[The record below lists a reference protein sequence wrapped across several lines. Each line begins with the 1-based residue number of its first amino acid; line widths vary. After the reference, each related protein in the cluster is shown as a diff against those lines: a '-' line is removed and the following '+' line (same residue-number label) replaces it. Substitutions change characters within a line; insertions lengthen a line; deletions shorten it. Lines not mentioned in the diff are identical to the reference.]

1 MVNNNDKV
9 ALTLSRNEAL
19 VLYDFLARFEDS
31 DTLSIQDQAESR
43 VLWNICSDLER
54 SIAEL
59 LTADYFALLQEARDK
74 IRDSTSE

>member
-1 MVNNNDKV
+1 MVNSNDKI

>member
-1 MVNNNDKV
+1 MVNSNDKI

-43 VLWNICSDLER
+43 ILWNLCSDLER
-54 SIAEL
+54 SLTEL